1 MDNLLGWL
9 NHPTISS
16 DLINHYNSQKLPL
29 SYCQAPTRKKKI
41 ESSLLFNDTLTP
53 NGVKSSVHFG
63 NQQAI
68 VLGNPRWT
76 EHKFRTLA
84 KEQNHAST
92 LIEAYKHHGPQLLNL
107 VRGHF
112 TFCIINTDNNSAFI
126 AINRIGVKT
135 INYSTV
141 NGSGLIFGSSA
152 EIVRLHPDVNTSL
165 DLQSIYN
172 YVYFHVIPSPNTIYS
187 NIKKLEPAH
196 YIIFENGKLET
207 VHYWKP
213 SFAETLTGSVAQNHS
228 DLRNLVKSALLLREP
243 KSTTGAFLSG
253 GLDSSTI
260 SGTLAKFLPYAKTYS
275 IGFSEKGYDEMEY
288 AKLAS
293 SHFKSELINYY
304 VTADDIVEAIPTIAA
319 AYDEPFG
326 NSSAIPAL
334 FCARLAFQ
342 NGTRELFAGD
352 GGDELFAGNE
362 RYVKQLTFSKYTNV
376 PHWLKRFFIEPLFVS
391 FPLSK
396 YTPVVKK
403 IRSYIMQANMPMPD
417 RMESYNFLQRT
428 ATETIFEADF
438 LKNINTNGPLQLL
451 GDVYNRTNND
461 DNLLN
466 KMLYLDWKFTL
477 ADNDIRKVNRMCEIA
492 NVDVY
497 YPFLDDEIIE
507 FSTRIPSNI
516 KLKGQELRHFYREAY
531 NNFLPKE
538 IINKEKHGF
547 GLPFG
552 VWLKDSKNLQD
563 FIYSN
568 LSALK
573 QHNII
578 QPAFI
583 DELIKT
589 HKDGH
594 ASYYGTMIWVLVML
608 QQWFEQHKIK
618 P

>member
-9 NHPTISS
+9 NHATNSS
-16 DLINHYNSQKLPL
+16 DLINYYNSQKLPL
-29 SYCQAPTRKKKI
+29 SFCKPPGRKKI
-41 ESSLLFNDTLTP
+41 FASSVLFNDTLTP
-53 NGVKSSVHFG
+53 NAVNSSAYND

-68 VLGNPRWT
+68 VIGKPRWT

-84 KEQNHAST
+84 KEQNHAAAF
-92 LIEAYKHHGPQLLNL
+92 IEAYKLHGPELLNL

-126 AINRIGVKT
+126 AIDRIGVKPL
-135 INYSTV
+135 NYSTV
-141 NGSGLIFGSSA
+141 NGKGLVFGSSA
-152 EIVRLHPDVNTSL
+152 EIVRMHPDVKTSL
-165 DLQSIYN
+165 DPQSIYN
-172 YVYFHVIPSPNTIYS
+172 YVYFHVIPSPSTIYTD
-187 NIKKLEPAH
+187 IKKLEPAH
-196 YIIFENGKLET
+196 YILFENGKLDI

-213 SFAETLTGSVAQNHS
+213 SFSETLTGSVAQNHS

-243 KSTTGAFLSG
+243 KSSTGAFLSG

-260 SGTLAKFLPYAKTYS
+260 SGTLAKFIPYAKTYS

-304 VTADDIVEAIPTIAA
+304 VTADDIVEAIPTMAA

-342 NGTRELFAGD
+342 NGSRELFAGD

-362 RYVKQLTFSKYTNV
+362 RYAKQLTFSKYENV
-376 PHWLKRFFIEPLFVS
+376 PHWLKRFLIEPLFVS
-391 FPLSK
+391 FPLSA

-403 IRSYIMQANMPMPD
+403 LRSYILQANMPMPD

-438 LKNINTNGPLQLL
+438 LNKINTNGPLQLL
-451 GDVYNRTNND
+451 NDVYNRTND
-461 DNLLN
+461 DVDMLN
-466 KMLYLDWKFTL
+466 RMLYLDWKFTL

-497 YPFLDDEIIE
+497 YPFLDDEIID

-516 KLKGQELRHFYREAY
+516 KLKGQELRHFYKEAY
-531 NNFLPKE
+531 KNFLPKE

-547 GLPFG
+547 RLPF
-552 VWLKDSKNLQD
+552 
-563 FIYSN
+563 
-568 LSALK
+568 
-573 QHNII
+573 NI
-578 QPAFI
+578 
-583 DELIKT
+583 
-589 HKDGH
+589 
-594 ASYYGTMIWVLVML
+594 
-608 QQWFEQHKIK
+608 
-618 P
+618 